1 MDYFAR
7 DCHGLGMKSD
17 FDHLRYIQ
25 NCRVM
30 MIVDDAGKKRSSI
43 LSSFERLGFS
53 RVNSVRP
60 KTESLGSHLSLF
72 HICIFGTIE
81 DKTK

>member
-1 MDYFAR
+1 MAIIFFPLQIVANKTSKIDVDKMDYLAR

-30 MIVDDAGKKRSSI
+30 MIVDDAGKQRSSI
-43 LSSFERLGFS
+43 
-53 RVNSVRP
+53 
-60 KTESLGSHLSLF
+60 
-72 HICIFGTIE
+72 CIREKVKNEFKNYFRKIII
-81 DKTK
+81 

>member
-1 MDYFAR
+1 MAIIFFPLQIVANQTSGIDVDKMDYFAR

-30 MIVDDAGKKRSSI
+30 IVDDKGTPRSSI
-43 LSSFERLGFS
+43 
-53 RVNSVRP
+53 
-60 KTESLGSHLSLF
+60 
-72 HICIFGTIE
+72 CIR
-81 DKTK
+81 DKVKNEFKNYFRKIII